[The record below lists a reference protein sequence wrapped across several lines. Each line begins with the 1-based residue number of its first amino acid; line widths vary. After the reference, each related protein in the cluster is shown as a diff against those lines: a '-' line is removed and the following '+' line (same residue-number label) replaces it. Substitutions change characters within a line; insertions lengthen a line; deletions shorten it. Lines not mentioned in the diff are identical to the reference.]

1 MDCIFSTFL
10 LVIAPVKNDVETDK
24 DADSVPRIFSIVLI
38 RLLLVEILSVFRML
52 VSFGVNIPLL
62 LLIDITDIF
71 VEGVIVFDV
80 VVIFAFNAVVVMAV
94 VSDAESFVDVTSF
107 CNILVVTSEIDNE
120 NCG

>member
-1 MDCIFSTFL
+1 MACIFSTFL

-38 RLLLVEILSVFRML
+38 RLLLVEILFVFRML